1 MIQCVSVVDTYT
13 TPDAA
18 KRIGVSYITLRRW
31 LASGKVRVKAVG
43 AGKHKLWIWTTKDIQ
58 RVKKQ
63 LKRK

>member
-1 MIQCVSVVDTYT
+1 MIQCVSVARAYS

-18 KRIGVSYITLRRW
+18 KRIGVSYVTLRRW
-31 LASGKVRVKAVG
+31 LASGKVKVKAVG
-43 AGKHKLWIWTTKDIQ
+43 PGKYRLWVWTAKDIK

>member
-1 MIQCVSVVDTYT
+1 MIQFVSVARAYS

-31 LASGKVRVKAVG
+31 LASGKVKVKAVG
-43 AGKHKLWIWTTKDIQ
+43 AGKHRLWIWTAKDIK